1 MFSLF
6 KKKTDPLEPI
16 RAELQDRMD
25 SLGERFE
32 ASLERIDEA
41 LRKTAT
47 QVRRQ
52 GVALDMVRESQ
63 EQKLDAVYALLAE
76 RQDNGQQEL
85 LAFAEA
91 FVRHIAHQEGDDE
104 SLRQAENK
112 FSVFLESQGV
122 EIIWD
127 LHEPFDD
134 ARHQA
139 CDTRND
145 PAFPDAT
152 ILEVVRPGFLVHG
165 QPNPPALVVVNKR
178 TSHLSILY
186 GEDL

>member
-6 KKKTDPLEPI
+6 KKKPDPLEPI

-25 SLGERFE
+25 SLGERFG
-32 ASLERIDEA
+32 ASLERIDEV

-52 GVALDMVRESQ
+52 GVALDMIRDSQ

-76 RQDNGQQEL
+76 RQGSGQQEL

-91 FVRHIAHQEGDDE
+91 FVRYIAHQDDSDE
-104 SLRQAENK
+104 SMHQAENK
-112 FSVFLESQGV
+112 FSVFLESQGI

-127 LHEPFDD
+127 LHETFDD

-139 CDTRND
+139 CDTRDD

-152 ILEVVRPGFLVHG
+152 VLDVVRPGFLIYG

-178 TSHLSILY
+178 TSHLSILH
-186 GEDL
+186 GEDS

>member
-1 MFSLF
+1 MFSFF
-6 KKKTDPLEPI
+6 KKKPDPLEPI
-16 RAELQDRMD
+16 RAELQDRID

-52 GVALDMVRESQ
+52 GVALDMIRESQ

-76 RQDNGQQEL
+76 RQDSGQQEL

-91 FVRHIAHQEGDDE
+91 FVRYIAHQDGGDE

-112 FSVFLESQGV
+112 FSMFLESQGI

-127 LHEPFDD
+127 LHEAFDD

-139 CDTRND
+139 CDTRDD
-145 PAFPDAT
+145 PGFPDAT
-152 ILEVVRPGFLVHG
+152 VLDVVRPGFLVGGHT
-165 QPNPPALVVVNKR
+165 NPPALVVVNKR
-178 TSHLSILY
+178 TSHLSILH
-186 GEDL
+186 GEDS

>member
-6 KKKTDPLEPI
+6 KKKPDPLEPL
-16 RAELQDRMD
+16 RVELQEQLAT
-25 SLGERFE
+25 LGEQIGE
-32 ASLERIDEA
+32 SLERIDEA

-52 GVALDMVRESQ
+52 GVALDMVRETQ
-63 EQKLDAVYALLAE
+63 EQKLDAVYALLAGRE
-76 RQDNGQQEL
+76 ETGQQEL

-91 FVRHIAHQEGDDE
+91 FVRYLAHQDEDDE

-112 FSVFLESQGV
+112 FSVFLESKGI

-134 ARHQA
+134 TRHQA
-139 CDTRND
+139 CDTRDD

-152 ILEVVRPGFLVHG
+152 ILDVVRPGFLIHG
-165 QPNPPALVVVNKR
+165 HPNPPALVVVNKR
-178 TSHLSILY
+178 TPHLSIHY
-186 GEDL
+186 GEDS

>member
-6 KKKTDPLEPI
+6 KKKPDPLEMI
-16 RAELQDRMD
+16 RTHVQDRID
-25 SLGERFE
+25 ALGEQIE
-32 ASLERIDEA
+32 ETLEGVNEA

-52 GVALDMVRESQ
+52 GITLDMVRESQ

-76 RQDNGQQEL
+76 RQDSGQQDL

-91 FVRHIAHQEGDDE
+91 FVRYIAHQNGNDE

-112 FSVFLESQGV
+112 FSVFLASQGI

-127 LHEPFDD
+127 LHEAFDD
-134 ARHQA
+134 GRHQA
-139 CDTRND
+139 CDTRDD

-152 ILEVVRPGFLVHG
+152 ILEVVRPGFLIYG

-178 TSHLSILY
+178 TSHLNLLH
-186 GEDL
+186 GEDS

>member
-1 MFSLF
+1 LFSFF
-6 KKKTDPLEPI
+6 KKKPDPLEPI
-16 RAELQDRMD
+16 RAEFLDRID
-25 SLGERFE
+25 ALGEQFE
-32 ASLERIDEA
+32 ESLERIDEA
-41 LRKTAT
+41 VRKTAT

-76 RQDNGQQEL
+76 RQENGQQQL
-85 LAFAEA
+85 LDFAEA
-91 FVRHIAHQEGDDE
+91 FVRYIAHQDGDDE

-112 FSVFLESQGV
+112 FSVFLESHGI

-139 CDTRND
+139 CDTRDD

-152 ILEVVRPGFLVHG
+152 VLDVVRPGFLIYGH
-165 QPNPPALVVVNKR
+165 PNPPALVVVNKR
-178 TSHLSILY
+178 TSHLSILH
-186 GEDL
+186 GEDS